1 MTVDASH
8 EGHDRRV
15 GENFAFFLP
24 IMMASFGV
32 AFLIVWGWGARGAGW
47 WSGGF
52 FSVAGGFAVP
62 VAFQALPT
70 DLWGIVADL
79 FFATG
84 FLLFSQALL
93 DRWRANW
100 ILRLRLVIWAGSVAL
115 CGFAMMI
122 GHVPLELVSSDFGCF
137 LLIALPLVVARG
149 QMRGW
154 PDRALYAAAVL
165 VALDNLMR
173 GSTVS
178 FTLPSGVSFRDSD
191 YAFLMQALACMF
203 GLFLALSA
211 LAACVLDLIARYRH
225 DAHVDPLSGLLNRRG
240 FDEAVAR
247 LRRKGGSLIAC
258 DIDHFKAVNDAHGHA
273 TGDRVIV
280 TLGDMLR
287 TLAPRGAVAA
297 RFGGEEFLLFLPATD
312 AATAASI
319 AEAVRL
325 HFAEQAASRLGL
337 AQSLTASFGLTT
349 LHRADP
355 SIHEAIARADSA
367 LYEAKEKGRNRVC
380 VRRAL
385 AMPAVVPA
393 ADGQLRRA

>member
-1 MTVDASH
+1 M
-8 EGHDRRV
+8 

-47 WSGGF
+47 WSGAF

-70 DLWGIVADL
+70 HLWGIVADL
-79 FFATG
+79 LFATG

-93 DRWRANW
+93 DRWRRNW
-100 ILRLRLVIWAGSVAL
+100 MLRLRFAIWGGSVLL
-115 CGFAMMI
+115 CGLALRTDNL
-122 GHVPLELVSSDFGCF
+122 PLELVSSDFGCF
-137 LLIALPLVVARG
+137 LLISLPLVAAHG
-149 QMRGW
+149 QLRRA

-165 VALDNLMR
+165 VALDNLVR

-178 FTLPSGVSFRDSD
+178 LTLPGGVPFRDSE

-240 FDEAVAR
+240 FDEAVIR
-247 LRRKGGSLIAC
+247 RRRKGGSLIAC
-258 DIDHFKAVNDAHGHA
+258 DIDHFKRVNDDHGHGL
-273 TGDRVIV
+273 GDRVIV
-280 TLGDMLR
+280 ALADMLR
-287 TLAPRGAVAA
+287 TLAPADAISA
-297 RFGGEEFLLFLPATD
+297 RFGGEEFVLFLPGTD
-312 AATAASI
+312 AANAAEI
-319 AEAVRL
+319 AEAVRT
-325 HFAEQAASRLGL
+325 HFAEQAAARLGL
-337 AQSLTASFGLTT
+337 PRQLTASFGLTT
-349 LHRADP
+349 LHHTDP
-355 SIHEAIARADSA
+355 SIHDAIARADSA
-367 LYEAKEKGRNRVC
+367 LYEAKDKGRNRVC

-385 AMPAVVPA
+385 AIPNMAPAT
-393 ADGQLRRA
+393 DDRMRRA

>member
-1 MTVDASH
+1 M
-8 EGHDRRV
+8 

-47 WSGGF
+47 WSGAF

-70 DLWGIVADL
+70 HIWGIVADL
-79 FFATG
+79 LFATG

-93 DRWRANW
+93 DRWRPGW
-100 ILRLRLVIWAGSVAL
+100 LLRLRCAIWGGSVAL
-115 CGFAMMI
+115 CAFAVLI
-122 GHVPLELVSSDFGCF
+122 DHVPLELVSSDFGCF
-137 LLIALPLVVARG
+137 LLISLPLVAARG
-149 QMRGW
+149 QLRRW
-154 PDRALYAAAVL
+154 SDRALYAAAVL
-165 VALDNLMR
+165 VSLDNLVR
-173 GSTVS
+173 GSSVS
-178 FTLPSGVSFRDSD
+178 FTLPSGVPFRDSD

-247 LRRKGGSLIAC
+247 RHRRGGSLIAC
-258 DIDHFKAVNDAHGHA
+258 DIDHFKRVNDEHGHGL
-273 TGDRVIV
+273 GDRVIV
-280 TLGDMLR
+280 ALGDMLR
-287 TLAPRGAVAA
+287 TLAPADAVAA
-297 RFGGEEFLLFLPATD
+297 RFGGEEFILFLPGTD
-312 AATAASI
+312 AAGAAGI
-319 AEAVRL
+319 AEAVRT
-325 HFAEQAASRLGL
+325 HFAEQAAARLGL
-337 AQSLTASFGLTT
+337 SRPLTASFGLTT

-355 SIHEAIARADSA
+355 SIHDAIARADSA

-385 AMPAVVPA
+385 AMPHAVPA
-393 ADGQLRRA
+393 TDDRLRRA

>member
-1 MTVDASH
+1 M
-8 EGHDRRV
+8 

-32 AFLIVWGWGARGAGW
+32 TFLIVWGWGARGAGW
-47 WSGGF
+47 WSGAF

-79 FFATG
+79 LFATG

-93 DRWRANW
+93 DRWRHNW
-100 ILRLRLVIWAGSVAL
+100 MLPLRLTIWGGSVVM
-115 CGFAMMI
+115 CGVAMLI
-122 GHVPLELVSSDFGCF
+122 GNVPLELMSSDLGCF
-137 LLIALPLVVARG
+137 LLISLPLIVARG
-149 QMRGW
+149 QMRSW
-154 PDRALYAAAVL
+154 PDRALYAAAIL
-165 VALDNLMR
+165 VALDNFMR
-173 GSTVS
+173 ASTVS
-178 FTLPSGVSFRDSD
+178 FTLPSGVPFRESN

-240 FDEAVAR
+240 FDDAVER
-247 LRRKGGSLIAC
+247 LSRKGGSLIAC
-258 DIDHFKAVNDAHGHA
+258 DIDHFKAVNDAHGHG

-280 TLGDMLR
+280 MLADMLR
-287 TLAPRGAVAA
+287 TLAPSDAIAA

-312 AATAASI
+312 AATAARI
-319 AEAVRL
+319 ADAVRL
-325 HFAEQAASRLGL
+325 HFAEQGAARLGL
-337 AQSLTASFGLTT
+337 PRPLTASFGLTT

-355 SIHEAIARADSA
+355 SIHDAIARADSA
-367 LYEAKEKGRNRVC
+367 LYEAKGKGRNRVC

-385 AMPAVVPA
+385 AVPDAAPA
-393 ADGQLRRA
+393 AEGQLRSA